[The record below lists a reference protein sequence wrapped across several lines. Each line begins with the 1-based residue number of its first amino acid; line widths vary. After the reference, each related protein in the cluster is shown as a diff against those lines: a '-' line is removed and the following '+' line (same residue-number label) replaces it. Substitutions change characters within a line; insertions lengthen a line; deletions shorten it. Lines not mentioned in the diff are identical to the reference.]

1 MADDYV
7 LYWGILIGSLAA
19 WLLPC
24 LVAALIA
31 KFYSLPSKF
40 KFALTSAVLN
50 YGITCLFILLQA
62 PLALATNLAPEWAAN
77 GHATLAN
84 SIASVA
90 EFVGY
95 GVALLP
101 VLLMFL
107 VPIRLRRHWASLLV
121 AVSANNSFKPKPL
134 RGSA

>member
-1 MADDYV
+1 MADDYM
-7 LYWGILIGSLAA
+7 LYWGILIGSLVA

-24 LVAALIA
+24 LVAALVA
-31 KFYSLPSKF
+31 RVYSLPNKF
-40 KFALTSAVLN
+40 KFALTSAVLT
-50 YGITCLFILLQA
+50 YGITCLFVLVQA

-84 SIASVA
+84 GIATAA

-95 GVALLP
+95 GV
-101 VLLMFL
+101 VLVPLVLMFI
-107 VPIRLRRHWASLLV
+107 VPFRLRRHWTGLLS

>member
-40 KFALTSAVLN
+40 KFALTSAVLT
-50 YGITCLFILLQA
+50 YGITCLFVLIQA
-62 PLALATNLAPEWAAN
+62 PLALATNLAPEWTAN

-90 EFVGY
+90 EFVGVWCSS
-95 GVALLP
+95 GASGAHVSCTNSLAAALGQLAH
-101 VLLMFL
+101 
-107 VPIRLRRHWASLLV
+107 RSER
-121 AVSANNSFKPKPL
+121 
-134 RGSA
+134 